1 MSASLYTYPK
11 HYDVIVCGAGH
22 AGVEAAMAAARL
34 GCQTAIL
41 TQNLDTISQMSC
53 NPAIGGLA
61 KGHVVREIDALGGVM
76 GRNTDA
82 TGIQFRMLNARKGP
96 SVQAPRAQCDKKA
109 YQFRMKWLIENQ
121 PNLDLHQG
129 NAAEILVENDGITGI
144 RTSLGM
150 IYRAKAV
157 VISSGTFMRGLL
169 HVGQQNQAGG
179 RMGDSISTLS
189 DSLRALGFDVQRF
202 KTGTPCRLNSR
213 SIDFSKCELQPG
225 DSPPPRFSYLSGILG
240 EDEDEAAPGGGNEEC
255 RMTNA
260 ECQPSASDIRHSA
273 FGIRHFHQFTL
284 NSWTPEKFHVE
295 QIPCWI
301 TYTTP
306 QTHDIIRANIHKS
319 AMYSGKIEGV
329 GPRYCPSVED
339 KVVRFAEKDRHQ
351 IFLEPE
357 GRHTREFYVNGVS
370 TSLPFEVQYDFIR
383 SIPGLENAEIVRP
396 GYAVEYDYCPPTQ
409 LHPTLET
416 KRISGLYFAGQINGT
431 SGYEEAAGQGL
442 IAGANAA
449 LKATGRPPFLLQR
462 SQAYLAV
469 MIDDLVTK
477 GTTEPYRLF
486 TSRAEY
492 RLLLRQDNCDLRLTP
507 LAAAIGLASPFRV
520 RHTEEKTAQLAAARV
535 LLQEARLDGITLEK
549 WLRRPENTPAALPA
563 EIHAQFTPEVWS
575 LVENDV
581 KYAGYI
587 TRQEDMVAKTS
598 RMEEK
603 TIPADFDYHAIPG
616 LKTEAKHRLTAL
628 RPATLGQ
635 AARAQ
640 GVNPADIALLAVML
654 KRGSPEAESEGPRA

>member
-1 MSASLYTYPK
+1 MSERF
-11 HYDVIVCGAGH
+11 HEGYDVIVCGAGH
-22 AGVEAAMAAARL
+22 AGCEAALAAARMGASTL
-34 GCQTAIL
+34 LL
-41 TQNLDTISQMSC
+41 TGNLDTVAQMSC
-53 NPAIGGLA
+53 NPAIGGQA
-61 KGHVVREIDALGGVM
+61 KGQMVREIDALGGAM
-76 GRNTDA
+76 GLNTDA
-82 TGIQFRMLNARKGP
+82 TAIQFRMLNSAKGP
-96 SVQAPRAQCDKKA
+96 SVRAPRAQCDKKA

-129 NAAEILVENDGITGI
+129 NAAELFVENDAITGI

-189 DSLRALGFDVQRF
+189 DSLRTLGFDVQRF

-225 DSPPPRFSYLSGILG
+225 DEPAPRFSYLSGTLP
-240 EDEDEAAPGGGNEEC
+240 EDEAEAPF
-255 RMTNA
+255 
-260 ECQPSASDIRHSA
+260 PSPGLPVPLSPSLPST
-273 FGIRHFHQFTL
+273 GPHQFTL
-284 NSWTPEKFHVE
+284 NSWQPVTFHVE

-319 AMYSGKIEGV
+319 AMYSGNIEGV

-339 KVVRFAEKDRHQ
+339 KVVRFAEKERHQ

-416 KRISGLYFAGQINGT
+416 KRVSGLYFAGQINGT

-507 LAAAIGLASPFRV
+507 LAAQIGLVSDFRQK
-520 RHTEEKTAQLAAARV
+520 HTQAKLDAVSDAKTLLAETRI
-535 LLQEARLDGITLEK
+535 DGLSAVQ
-549 WLRRPENTPAALPA
+549 WLKRPENTPPSLPSDLRDR
-563 EIHAQFTPEVWS
+563 FTPEVWS

-587 TRQEDMVAKTS
+587 TRQEDMVAKTA
-598 RMEEK
+598 RMDEK
-603 TIPADFDYHAIPG
+603 AIPPDFDYHAIPG

-654 KRGSPEAESEGPRA
+654 KRGSGGAESEGPRA